1 MSKDIIIKSAYSA
14 DHYQKEVKC
23 TMTDLAG
30 LIESCS
36 DTIFKVS
43 FKKKVDPQDVVEKL
57 Q

>member
-1 MSKDIIIKSAYSA
+1 MSKDIIIKSAFSA

-57 Q
+57 